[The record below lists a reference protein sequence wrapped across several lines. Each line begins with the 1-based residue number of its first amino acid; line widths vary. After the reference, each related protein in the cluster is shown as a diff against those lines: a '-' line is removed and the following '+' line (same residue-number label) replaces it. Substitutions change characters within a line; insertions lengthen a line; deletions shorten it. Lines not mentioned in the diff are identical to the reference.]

1 MDDGLADGGEWAKGW
16 LCRLARGTVSRD
28 SDMSK
33 FLCTLSTCVGKC
45 RGETTMR
52 SKISLLNTLWQASRA
67 RDTTV
72 HALRWRHG
80 IIIVLPVWQL
90 RCGGLVRPEYRPC
103 PGAAGL
109 AWET

>member
-1 MDDGLADGGEWAKGW
+1 M
-16 LCRLARGTVSRD
+16 SRD

-45 RGETTMR
+45 RGTYSTTMR

-72 HALRWRHG
+72 HAHRWRDG
-80 IIIVLPVWQL
+80 IIIVLPVWQ
-90 RCGGLVRPEYRPC
+90 
-103 PGAAGL
+103 
-109 AWET
+109 